1 MLQLSDAEKVSLSRI
16 KVTVRSVSA
25 GIRIRPKKH
34 VVPDGCG
41 LKDEPERLVLIHEPE
56 LVEAVAL
63 HRLGQAA
70 DVEPACRRRRGG
82 GELLLLSHHGG
93 SGIHSRR
100 VDGGREQ
107 RRVPYAGQG
116 QWFRQPPGQ

>member
-56 LVEAVAL
+56 LVEARLRMLSPPVA
-63 HRLGQAA
+63 
-70 DVEPACRRRRGG
+70 G
-82 GELLLLSHHGG
+82 GEEEENSSSSAITAAAASTAAVSMAEESNGEFHMPARDSG
-93 SGIHSRR
+93 SGSHLDSSYR
-100 VDGGREQ
+100 
-107 RRVPYAGQG
+107 
-116 QWFRQPPGQ
+116 